1 MQERRSPRCREW
13 TSTEGHP
20 AYEANFNAFNTAGGW
35 LLATR
40 HGETGHQAEFVVS
53 EPATWIMLLCGLF
66 AMLFCRDLAV
76 I

>member
-1 MQERRSPRCREW
+1 
-13 TSTEGHP
+13 
-20 AYEANFNAFNTAGGW
+20 

-40 HGETGHQAEFVVS
+40 HGETGHHAEFVVP